1 MSPKKA
7 RDDSSDSSS
16 SDDCNYYSG
25 QAKRFKLTKQ
35 ALFPSGM
42 VKLMDNPK
50 SSQSQQ
56 SESTGVNYD
65 SDSSSEII
73 FEDIKKKQT
82 RIESGQ
88 DLDESQVSVIKQVE
102 TLDDLEEY
110 IDLSPDISLA
120 QVEDASSPEGRSSI
134 PTIDVEDGSD
144 RNDDSPTSPASSE
157 IEEIDLGHID
167 ESEKVMVKVRFCSD
181 ITRIELAR
189 GQYFKEIIQ
198 ELAKKAGVEPTNIT
212 LYLNDKLL
220 DPYDSLKTI
229 PIGIADIIDGSITK
243 ETIVS
248 NVAMLEF
255 KVQTQNRSCFAQIS
269 IRAEDPMSVLME
281 KYAAKTNC
289 DLNSLTFK
297 FDGDLL
303 QPDDTPTSLDLE
315 GGECIDVYIKQ

>member
-110 IDLSPDISLA
+110 IDLSADISLA

-157 IEEIDLGHID
+157 IEEIV
-167 ESEKVMVKVRFCSD
+167 SEARCSKS
-181 ITRIELAR
+181 TW
-189 GQYFKEIIQ
+189 
-198 ELAKKAGVEPTNIT
+198 N
-212 LYLNDKLL
+212 
-220 DPYDSLKTI
+220 
-229 PIGIADIIDGSITK
+229 
-243 ETIVS
+243 
-248 NVAMLEF
+248 
-255 KVQTQNRSCFAQIS
+255 
-269 IRAEDPMSVLME
+269 
-281 KYAAKTNC
+281 
-289 DLNSLTFK
+289 NSLFQDFIMINLGTA
-297 FDGDLL
+297 
-303 QPDDTPTSLDLE
+303 
-315 GGECIDVYIKQ
+315 